1 MAKLKKIRYQKSSF
15 DILTPT
21 ELSKFAERKILVK
34 EEGITQKL
42 GGWIV
47 PIAIL
52 LTGTMVFFL
61 GQMAFDFDW
70 GRAINFIPTALETNA
85 DSMSNATS
93 YSVEL
98 LAAILGIVITVVA
111 IVLQLAAQRYG
122 TRLIDL
128 FLADFINR
136 IFFFFMVGTLMYAV
150 LIVYSL
156 KEGFYPYLAL
166 QVLLA
171 LTLIE
176 IAALAPYFLYVF
188 KFLTP
193 ANLLTALQNA
203 NKQTLQDA
211 IYAKDTIALAY
222 LQKEAGLGIEQVTDS
237 ALSANS
243 QMDRNLGLMAIS
255 QIKEMVLDYI
265 DVKKKLAEEWFFVP
279 EEQFVG
285 ISSEFY
291 SEICEKHIWFEAKA
305 FMDMELI
312 YKTAIRTMPD
322 AVSAIALNTRI
333 LGMEAIRNEDDDL
346 LDLVVQ
352 FYNTFIRL
360 SLNEKNV
367 RAIFNIFYQY
377 RLLAEAIFNYDT
389 SLSSRIFFYFGYYGE
404 TCLQQG
410 MFFVMYTAAYDMEAM
425 LVAAYDK
432 KVENIEE
439 LLLIFLSLE
448 DKVDRTK
455 DAFAFAGIRKA
466 QIILATNLYSKG
478 ANHLVEMIIKDLRVE
493 TLEQLLIWRDA
504 LMAVVSKKFWEVTDR
519 GVNMEYIDPEQ
530 KEYLVK
536 FYDQHILAKPELFQP
551 TIEPE
556 AK

>member
-15 DILTPT
+15 EILTPL
-21 ELSKFAERKILVK
+21 ERSKFAERKILV
-34 EEGITQKL
+34 EEVGIAKKL

-52 LTGTMVFFL
+52 LTGTVALFL
-61 GQMAFDFDW
+61 SQMALDFDW
-70 GRAINFIPTALETNA
+70 SKAAEFIPTALETNIDA
-85 DSMSNATS
+85 MAGATGFF
-93 YSVEL
+93 VEL

-136 IFFFFMVGTLMYAV
+136 VFFFFMVATLMYAV
-150 LIVYSL
+150 LMVFSL
-156 KEGFYPYLAL
+156 KEGFYPYFAL
-166 QVLLA
+166 QVLVIF
-171 LTLIE
+171 TLIE
-176 IAALAPYFLYVF
+176 IASLAPYFLYVF
-188 KFLTP
+188 QFLTP

-211 IYAKDTIALAY
+211 IYAKDTDALSAY
-222 LQKEAGLGIEQVTDS
+222 QKEVGLGIEQVTDS

-265 DVKKKLAEEWFFVP
+265 HVKKKLAEEWFLVP
-279 EEQFVG
+279 EEQFIG

-312 YKTAIRTMPD
+312 YKTAIRSMPD

-352 FYNTFIRL
+352 FYNTFIRI

-377 RLLAEAIFNYDT
+377 RLLAEAIFDYDK
-389 SLSSRIFFYFGYYGE
+389 SLSSRILFYFGY
-404 TCLQQG
+404 
-410 MFFVMYTAAYDMEAM
+410 
-425 LVAAYDK
+425 
-432 KVENIEE
+432 
-439 LLLIFLSLE
+439 
-448 DKVDRTK
+448 
-455 DAFAFAGIRKA
+455 
-466 QIILATNLYSKG
+466 
-478 ANHLVEMIIKDLRVE
+478 LR
-493 TLEQLLIWRDA
+493 
-504 LMAVVSKKFWEVTDR
+504 
-519 GVNMEYIDPEQ
+519 
-530 KEYLVK
+530 
-536 FYDQHILAKPELFQP
+536 
-551 TIEPE
+551 
-556 AK
+556 